1 MIIYSFIIQGTI
13 GTIVRMHFAAIE
25 TEQPHKLTLR
35 KAVDSGDWAE
45 M

>member
-13 GTIVRMHFAAIE
+13 GTTLRMHFAAIE
-25 TEQPHKLTLR
+25 TEQPNKLPLQ

-45 M
+45 I